1 MSLDSGTTHTS
12 FAFSHN
18 HCQLVLFTEIA
29 IKTYIKM
36 STETPNQKKIIKKQ
50 VQPQMKTG
58 ERSGLGKTVGKAH
71 AAAVTR

>member
-1 MSLDSGTTHTS
+1 
-12 FAFSHN
+12 
-18 HCQLVLFTEIA
+18 
-29 IKTYIKM
+29 M